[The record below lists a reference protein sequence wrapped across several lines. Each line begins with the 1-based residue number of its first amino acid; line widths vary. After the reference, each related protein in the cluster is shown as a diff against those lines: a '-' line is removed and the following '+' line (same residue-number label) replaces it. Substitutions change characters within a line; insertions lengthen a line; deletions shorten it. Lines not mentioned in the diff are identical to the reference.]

1 MTLSRSR
8 ELRDLGDETQKLADE
23 AYRDFWTSV
32 VECSEI
38 LQKIDPNKRKLWLV
52 EVLKEKYREQR
63 GLCALC
69 GESLV
74 YGEWEVDH
82 IIPFCYGGGNER
94 ANIQLAHPKCNKSK
108 GKQVDPQDL
117 LHYLEDRYMNL

>member
-1 MTLSRSR
+1 MSPYS
-8 ELRDLGDETQKLADE
+8 ESSEIRDRAQKLADDAHRE
-23 AYRDFWTSV
+23 FWASV

-38 LQKIDPNKRKLWLV
+38 IREIDPKKRKIWLV
-52 EVLKEKYREQR
+52 EVLQERYDEQNK
-63 GLCALC
+63 LCALC
-69 GESLV
+69 GESLEL
-74 YGEWEVDH
+74 GKWEVDH

-117 LHYLEDRYMNL
+117 LRYLEDRYMNL